1 MISGMNSLGT
11 KSILTLL
18 MGLMLPISAWAQG
31 IVPVDMEELD
41 IVRDATDLRG
51 ELDRPDRD
59 TVNTALVFSNLGGED
74 AVVGCAAFDSDGTT
88 VGRILIRVPSRGLR
102 FALASDL
109 SRNLDFIGH
118 VECRTGL
125 RVMGSAVLL
134 APSSLTDLSARKVR
148 RSGVTLFPV
157 VATY

>member
-1 MISGMNSLGT
+1 MISGIKSLGT
-11 KSILTLL
+11 KALLTLL
-18 MGLMLPISAWAQG
+18 LGLLLPIGAWSQTIA
-31 IVPVDMEELD
+31 PVDMEELD

-74 AVVGCAAFDSDGTT
+74 AVVGCAAFDSDGDT
-88 VGRILIRVPSRGLR
+88 VGRILIRVPARGLR

-109 SRNLDFIGH
+109 SRNLDFVGH

-125 RVMGSAVLL
+125 RVMGSAILL
-134 APSSLTDLSARKVR
+134 APSSLTDLISRKIR
-148 RSGVTLFPV
+148 RPGVTIFPV